1 MIVISKRGREKNE
14 SLMKRKLIV
23 RLTFAQ
29 KASDLSRQ
37 VVERQV
43 SRPAKQL
50 QLVTEGGA
58 KVARREIVAQSV
70 VGRRVAAFLG
80 AVDIRRGRND
90 HRRHV
95 RGRQG
100 RPARLANG
108 RRWRGGRRLGQ
119 VASLQGS
126 G

>member
-1 MIVISKRGREKNE
+1 
-14 SLMKRKLIV
+14 MKRKLIV

-58 KVARREIVAQSV
+58 KVARREIVAQPV

-90 HRRHV
+90 HRRHI
-95 RGRQG
+95 RGR
-100 RPARLANG
+100 
-108 RRWRGGRRLGQ
+108 
-119 VASLQGS
+119 
-126 G
+126 